1 MVFEIART
9 GFVTPTGK
17 NYMTAAKII
26 VRVVPMTE
34 YYDYVLGFVPL
45 ALVGITGVLGAAG
58 VDFPLAVLVGAATA
72 SLAVGH
78 ALFVNGPVQ
87 ERTTVDEAPVHSSTA
102 ADRSPV
108 NAD

>member
-1 MVFEIART
+1 
-9 GFVTPTGK
+9 
-17 NYMTAAKII
+17 MTD
-26 VRVVPMTE
+26 

-45 ALVGITGVLGAAG
+45 ALVGLTGVLGAAG
-58 VDFPLAVLVGAATA
+58 VDFPLAVLVGAVTA

-87 ERTTVDEAPVHSSTA
+87 ERIAVEEAPIHSSTA
-102 ADRSPV
+102 TDRPSI

>member
-1 MVFEIART
+1 
-9 GFVTPTGK
+9 
-17 NYMTAAKII
+17 MTAGKII
-26 VRVVPMTE
+26 MRVVHMTD

-45 ALVGITGVLGAAG
+45 ALVGLTGVLGAAG

-87 ERTTVDEAPVHSSTA
+87 ERIVVDEAPVHPSTA
-102 ADRSPV
+102 TDRPPI

>member
-1 MVFEIART
+1 
-9 GFVTPTGK
+9 
-17 NYMTAAKII
+17 MTAAKII
-26 VRVVPMTE
+26 MRVVHMTD

-45 ALVGITGVLGAAG
+45 ALVGLTGVLGAAG
-58 VDFPLAVLVGAATA
+58 VDFTLAVLVGAATA

-87 ERTTVDEAPVHSSTA
+87 ERIAVEEPPVHSSTVT
-102 ADRSPV
+102 DRPPI

>member
-1 MVFEIART
+1 
-9 GFVTPTGK
+9 
-17 NYMTAAKII
+17 MTAEKII
-26 VRVVPMTE
+26 VRVVHMTD

-45 ALVGITGVLGAAG
+45 ALVGITAVLGAAG

-72 SLAVGH
+72 SFAVGH

-87 ERTTVDEAPVHSSTA
+87 ERLAVDEAPVHSSTA
-102 ADRSPV
+102 TDRPPI